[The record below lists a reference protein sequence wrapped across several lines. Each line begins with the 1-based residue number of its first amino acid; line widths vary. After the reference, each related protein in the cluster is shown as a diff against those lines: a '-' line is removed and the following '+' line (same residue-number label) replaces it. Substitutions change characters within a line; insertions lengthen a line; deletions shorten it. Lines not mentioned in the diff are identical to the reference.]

1 MLDYRFSFKNIN
13 KPYIIWIVYL
23 LDSCF
28 TCKLLL
34 ACMQGK
40 NTKGLLLDCQIVS
53 WDIYDL
59 WSFDSTFQ
67 TWYFIC
73 QLCHT
78 IYSITFL
85 SALLIILYQVIT
97 IHFIKTKKLSR
108 LLNDSFSRSA
118 FSRLFWHCLDLAWD
132 FHHIL
137 FASYFQNS
145 IVLQQTNKQ
154 WADPPVLSPTI
165 YIFIKVETQYGCC
178 PVNPHT
184 LFPVRMIVFVCLVV
198 CVWVK
203 LNQMLLAAAVGLIS
217 GNICWENVYV
227 E

>member
-108 LLNDSFSRSA
+108 LLNDSIFPVEWQPVSIQPAVLTLFRPSLGFSPHSV
-118 FSRLFWHCLDLAWD
+118 C
-132 FHHIL
+132 IL
-137 FASYFQNS
+137 FSELYCSA
-145 IVLQQTNKQ
+145 
-154 WADPPVLSPTI
+154 AD
-165 YIFIKVETQYGCC
+165 Q
-178 PVNPHT
+178 
-184 LFPVRMIVFVCLVV
+184 
-198 CVWVK
+198 
-203 LNQMLLAAAVGLIS
+203 
-217 GNICWENVYV
+217 
-227 E
+227 